1 MLLVAVCT
9 VPGFGALSVRFITLG
24 ALGRPKLETS
34 IYGSDL
40 VAAQGRRMRSA
51 CDQGG
56 HEIVVPSGGFVLAL
70 EARLQ
75 CGVGASKVE
84 RDFAEQGQ
92 VPGCV
97 ALAYS
102 ARVFV
107 EPDVEYP
114 MQPVLDRPMASDG
127 GGELCRR

>member
-1 MLLVAVCT
+1 MVMGPSACSSAKLAAV
-9 VPGFGALSVRFITLG
+9 FR
-24 ALGRPKLETS
+24 
-34 IYGSDL
+34 
-40 VAAQGRRMRSA
+40 QGRRMRSA
-51 CDQGG
+51 DDQRG
-56 HEIVVPSGGFVLAL
+56 HEVVVPGGRFAFAL

-75 CGVGASKVE
+75 CGVGAREVE

-97 ALAYS
+97 ALAYA

>member
-1 MLLVAVCT
+1 MVRYLIDT
-9 VPGFGALSVRFITLG
+9 NILSYLIDTASPFHEAACVHLATL
-24 ALGRPKLETS
+24 T
-34 IYGSDL
+34 
-40 VAAQGRRMRSA
+40 GRRMRSA
-51 CDQGG
+51 GDQRG
-56 HEIVVPSGGFVLAL
+56 HEVVVPGGGFAFAL

-92 VPGCV
+92 VPGCG
-97 ALAYS
+97 ALAY
-102 ARVFV
+102 AACIFV